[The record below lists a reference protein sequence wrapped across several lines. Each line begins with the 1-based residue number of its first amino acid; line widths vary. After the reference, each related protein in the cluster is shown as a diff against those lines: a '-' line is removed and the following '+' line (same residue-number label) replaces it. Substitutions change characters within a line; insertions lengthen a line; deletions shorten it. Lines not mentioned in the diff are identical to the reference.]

1 MLLLLVA
8 GGGGLAG
15 SGVDGGLIRVRAQFY
30 IQTIILKR
38 IIFHKA
44 VGILRRLDL
53 PLTINSPFTSVY
65 KSQAGVH
72 HHRSSSQSSSVSV
85 GNSSVGWVRVRQ
97 LMYLDSPL

>member
-8 GGGGLAG
+8 RGLAG
-15 SGVDGGLIRVRAQFY
+15 SGVDGGLIRLNFIFKQ
-30 IQTIILKR
+30 LSSKR

-85 GNSSVGWVRVRQ
+85 ENSSVGWVRQ
-97 LMYLDSPL
+97 LMFLGSPL